1 MENIKFAGKVIA
13 HLLKKYKKETAVIT
27 GLFLLV
33 VGIGVTCAFNATK
46 ELKVVIDPNT
56 TAASEQTEKVDAIL
70 MDTVGEV
77 LEAKGVDTSDD
88 YVVSVDLDKKVKDVD
103 TVTIKKKAAGTLTVD
118 GQTIDYKSGA
128 ETVGELL
135 ADNDVQ
141 VDDDDIVTPAADTEL
156 TTEVAAVSVARIEVK
171 EEAGQRDL
179 PFETEKRENA
189 DLEEGTEQ
197 IVTQG
202 VYGKEDFVDKVTY
215 QDGVEIA
222 RENIS
227 KTVSVEPVKAVVD
240 VGTKKV
246 VSEAASATANAS
258 TGNATASTGDSFDFI
273 CAVVASECNS
283 SYEGALAVISCVM
296 NRVDSGRWGGSDAVS
311 VLTASGQFS
320 GYLDGYYSRYT
331 GGNYPDYV
339 AQAVRD
345 CMEGGVR
352 NHSYERFRAAS
363 TGVSG
368 VNIGGNV
375 YF

>member
-1 MENIKFAGKVIA
+1 MENIKFFGKVIA

-27 GLFLLV
+27 GLFVLM

-46 ELKVVIDPNT
+46 ELKVTIDPNS
-56 TAASEQTEKVDAIL
+56 TAASEQTEKVDAVL

-77 LEAKGVDTSDD
+77 LAAQGVDTSSDD
-88 YVVSVDLDKKVKDVD
+88 YSINVDLDKKVKDVD
-103 TVTIKKKAAGTLTVD
+103 TVVVKKKAEGTLTVD
-118 GQTIDYKSGA
+118 GQNIAYKSGA
-128 ETVGELL
+128 ETVGDLL
-135 ADNDVQ
+135 ADNNVA
-141 VDDDDIVTPAADTEL
+141 VDGDDIVTPAADTEL
-156 TTEVAAVSVARIEVK
+156 TTEVAAVSIARIEVK
-171 EEAGQRDL
+171 EESGQRDI

-215 QDGVEIA
+215 QDGVEVA

-227 KTVSVEPVKAVVD
+227 KTTAVEPVKAVVD
-240 VGTKKV
+240 VGTKKAV
-246 VSEAASATANAS
+246 PAEAGANATS
-258 TGNATASTGDSFDFI
+258 GNATASTGDSFDFI

-320 GYLDGYYSRYT
+320 GYLDGHYSRYT

-345 CMEGGVR
+345 CMEGGIR
-352 NHSYERFRAAS
+352 NHGYERFRAAS

-368 VNIGGNV
+368 ENIGGNV